1 MDNTLK
7 QQAKKFAALFASIF
21 EMPGSVVD
29 LENKTLETDCGD
41 TATPMCRFCQY
52 FLQCR
57 GYEQF
62 AYGCREA
69 YRWDGLYT
77 FHCKNEV
84 VLIAASICDEKA
96 NLTGGIVLGPLFLD
110 NKEDFL
116 ANARQPEYIDIL
128 KHMPA
133 LPPRKIQGIAE
144 LLATI
149 SGSLSN
155 LSNTNSA
162 RYFFRQDQLLNAIY
176 VEQMKKQEDLDNYNY
191 PIAIERKLRTAIR
204 NRDKEGSQILLNQIL
219 ANIYVS
225 NNNNIEAIKPRITEL
240 MVVISRAAVDAG
252 ANINEILLINENL
265 GSNVNNFSNLE
276 DLSAWVSNMMHKFIS
291 YTFEFEKVKHAD
303 AVYKVIEYIKT
314 NYKRRITLDEIAENT
329 YLSKTYLSSLFK
341 KETGYSISEY
351 INIIRIERSKTLLME
366 DNMGIIE
373 IANMCGFEDQSYYT
387 KVFKSIVGMTPKKY
401 RENRGKRPGS
411 LGNQE
416 KKE

>member
-7 QQAKKFAALFASIF
+7 HQAEKFAALFASVF

-29 LENKTLETDCGD
+29 LDAEIIETDLGEKNPPVCKYC
-41 TATPMCRFCQY
+41 PYFSSCQSY
-52 FLQCR
+52 
-57 GYEQF
+57 GQF
-62 AYGCREA
+62 SYGCKEA

-77 FHCKNEV
+77 FHCKNEM
-84 VLIAASICDEKA
+84 VLIAASVCGEKGD
-96 NLTGGIVLGPLFLD
+96 LTGGIVLGPLFLD

-116 ANARQPEYIDIL
+116 AEARDPEYIDVL

-133 LPPRKIQGIAE
+133 LPPRRIQGIAE
-144 LLATI
+144 LLAAI
-149 SGSLSN
+149 AGSLSN
-155 LSNTNSA
+155 FSSGNSA
-162 RYFFRQDQLLNAIY
+162 RYFFRQDKLLNAIY
-176 VEQMKKQEDLDNYNY
+176 VEQMKKQEGSDYYTY

-240 MVVISRAAVDAG
+240 IVVISRAAVDAG
-252 ANINEILLINENL
+252 ADINEILLINENL
-265 GSNVNNFSNLE
+265 GANVNNFTSLE

-291 YTFEFEKVKHAD
+291 YTFEFDKVKHAD

-314 NYKRRITLDEIAENT
+314 NYKRRITLDEIAANT

-366 DNMGIIE
+366 DNMSIIE

-387 KVFKSIVGMTPKKY
+387 KVFKGIVGMTPKRY
-401 RENRGKRPGS
+401 RENRGKRASGS
-411 LGNQE
+411 KQE
-416 KKE
+416 NN